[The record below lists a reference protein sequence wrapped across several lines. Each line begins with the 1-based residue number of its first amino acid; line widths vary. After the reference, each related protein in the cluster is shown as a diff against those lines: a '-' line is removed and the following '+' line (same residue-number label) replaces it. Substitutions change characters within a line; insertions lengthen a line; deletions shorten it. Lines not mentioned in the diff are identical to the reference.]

1 MLVRIYSI
9 ISYIEDEKR
18 PPIMEAVGKVLD
30 TGHVLVLVYLINL
43 GQFYNLIYRLIY
55 KLADI

>member
-1 MLVRIYSI
+1 
-9 ISYIEDEKR
+9 
-18 PPIMEAVGKVLD
+18 MEAVGKVLD